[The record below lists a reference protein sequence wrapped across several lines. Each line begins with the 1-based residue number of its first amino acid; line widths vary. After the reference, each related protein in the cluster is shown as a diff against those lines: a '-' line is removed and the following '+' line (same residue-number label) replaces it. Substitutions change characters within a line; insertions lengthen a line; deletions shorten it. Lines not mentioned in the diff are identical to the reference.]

1 MGKQHANR
9 LLIASDKLSA
19 QEMYISGLV
28 TQVIAKE
35 GEEFVDEVCAI
46 ARRVGGYSSESL
58 RVTKELTNRSEELVE
73 RKEAGRREGVAL
85 RKVLSSPE
93 AKRMMA
99 EFASKSK
106 RGRAEGGAKL

>member
-19 QEMYISGLV
+19 HEAYVSGLV

-35 GEEFVDEVCAI
+35 GQHFVDDVCAI
-46 ARRVGGYSSESL
+46 ARRIGGYSGESL
-58 RVTKELTNRSEELVE
+58 KVTKELVNREGELVA
-73 RKEAGRREGVAL
+73 RKQAGKREGVAL
-85 RKVLSSPE
+85 KKVLSSPE
-93 AKRMMA
+93 AMRVMA

-106 RGRAEGGAKL
+106 RGRAEGGPML